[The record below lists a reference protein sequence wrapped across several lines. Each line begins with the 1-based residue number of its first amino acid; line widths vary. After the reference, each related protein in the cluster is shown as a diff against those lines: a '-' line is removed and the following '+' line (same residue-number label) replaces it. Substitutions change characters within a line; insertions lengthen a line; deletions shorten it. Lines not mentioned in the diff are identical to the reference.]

1 LSIKIKKNP
10 RILKRKKA
18 EEAGIKIQN
27 TVRSGLFIYLY
38 PKKPGMRIERNISL
52 KKYNTFGLDYKA
64 MQLVHLE
71 TVNEASAF
79 FRERKE
85 KDKTFIIGGGSNL
98 LFTGDFAG
106 ELIHAQFGG
115 IRIESV
121 EGSKIIVSAGA
132 GVVWDSLVEWTV
144 EKGFSG
150 LENLSHIPGE
160 TGATPVQNIGAYG
173 VEVKQNIEKVEA
185 VSTADGSLHYF
196 DQKECGFGYRYSIFK
211 GSEKGKFLV
220 TRVFFN
226 LTTLP
231 SFNLDYGML
240 REEVLKIGDISPI
253 NVRKAVI
260 SIRQSKLPDPEIMGN
275 AGSFFKNPV
284 VADSFGGELLKKFPG
299 MPYYTEG
306 PGMIKIPA
314 AWLIDQCG
322 WKGRRAGDA
331 GVHEKQALIIVNY
344 GNANGKEIFDLSEAI
359 RNSVEVKFGISLER
373 EVEVIDSI

>member
-1 LSIKIKKNP
+1 
-10 RILKRKKA
+10 
-18 EEAGIKIQN
+18 
-27 TVRSGLFIYLY
+27 
-38 PKKPGMRIERNISL
+38 MRIERNISL

-64 MQLVHLE
+64 KKLVHLE
-71 TVNEASAF
+71 TISEASAF

-85 KDKTFIIGGGSNL
+85 YDNTFIIGGGSNL
-98 LFTGDFAG
+98 LFTGDFEG
-106 ELIHAQFGG
+106 ELIHPQFAG
-115 IRIESV
+115 ISV
-121 EGSKIIVSAGA
+121 ESAEGNKIIVSAGA
-132 GVVWDSLVEWTV
+132 GVIWDTLVEWTV

-185 VSTADGSLHYF
+185 VSTADGSVHYF
-196 DQKECGFGYRYSIFK
+196 DNKECGFGYRYSIFK
-211 GSEKGKFLV
+211 GPEKGKFLV

-231 SFNLDYGML
+231 SFNLNYGL
-240 REEVLKIGDISPI
+240 LKEEVLKLGNISPV

-260 SIRQSKLPDPEIMGN
+260 NIRQSKLPDPEIMGN

-284 VADSFGGELLKKFPG
+284 VTDSFAGNLLKNFPG
-299 MPYYTEG
+299 MPYYKEG
-306 PGMIKIPA
+306 TGMIKIPA

-322 WKGRRAGDA
+322 WKGKREGDA

-344 GNANGKEIFDLSEAI
+344 GNATGKEIYNLSEAI
-359 RNSVEVKFGISLER
+359 RNSVKMKFGIDLER
-373 EVEVIDSI
+373 EVEVIGSI